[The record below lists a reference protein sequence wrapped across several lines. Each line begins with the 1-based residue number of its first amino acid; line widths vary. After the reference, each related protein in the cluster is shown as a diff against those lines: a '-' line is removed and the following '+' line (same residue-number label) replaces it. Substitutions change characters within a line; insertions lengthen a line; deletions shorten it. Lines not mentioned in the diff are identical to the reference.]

1 VVERIIKGARKD
13 NRTYLPEMEAVEIFA
28 AYGLPTLKSK
38 LAKTEEEAIF
48 FAKDIGFPVVMK
60 IVSPAIVHKLDA
72 GGVVIN
78 VRDTNAVSM
87 NYRKILQT
95 AEALVGR
102 EKIWGVEI
110 QQMADHGIEL
120 FLGSKRD
127 PKFGPV
133 ILFGLGGTFVEVF
146 RDIAFRLAPLREW
159 STRKIIED
167 SKAFKLLQG
176 YRGQPGDIDKVAECL
191 GRLSQLVVD
200 FPDIEEL
207 DINPLIV
214 YPVGNGA
221 RVLDGRIVLK
231 SVKGAL

>member
-1 VVERIIKGARKD
+1 MIA
-13 NRTYLPEMEAVEIFA
+13 NQF
-28 AYGLPTLKSK
+28 
-38 LAKTEEEAIF
+38 
-48 FAKDIGFPVVMK
+48 GFPVVLK
-60 IVSPAIVHKLDA
+60 IASPAIVHKLDA
-72 GGVVIN
+72 GGVALNIQ
-78 VRDTNAVSM
+78 DNAEVSRAFRKMM
-87 NYRKILQT
+87 NT
-95 AEALVGR
+95 AEALVGK
-102 EKIWGVEI
+102 EKIWGVEV
-110 QQMADHGIEL
+110 QQMAEKGVEV
-120 FLGSKRD
+120 FLGAKRD

-133 ILFGLGGTFVEVF
+133 IVFGLGGTFVEVF